1 MGGGAVLVWGGGSTS
16 VGGGGSTSVGGAV
29 LVRGSITTG
38 VQCYKLFLVK
48 CHDIFCFAC

>member
-1 MGGGAVLVWGGGSTS
+1 MRGGSTSEGGAVLVR
-16 VGGGGSTSVGGAV
+16 GGAV